1 MTVVRPAAVEDA
13 DELGVV
19 HVRAWQA
26 AYRDGLMPDEYL
38 DSLSATDRAQ
48 MWRQAIESGDRPRS
62 RRLVAEDDGGT
73 IIGFVIVGPAEGDPA
88 SSTGEVFAINVHP
101 HHWGDG
107 GGRMLLEAGVGGLQ
121 EDGFVEAVLWVHPDN
136 QKARRSY
143 ERNGWACDDLERT
156 QEIFGVVVPEVRY
169 RRSLG

>member
-1 MTVVRPAAVEDA
+1 MTVVRPAAVDDA
-13 DELGVV
+13 DELGEV

-48 MWRQAIESGDRPRS
+48 MWRQALESGDRPRS
-62 RRLVAEDDGGT
+62 RRLVAEDESGT
-73 IIGFVIVGPAEGDPA
+73 IVGFVIVGPAEGDLA
-88 SSTGEVFAINVHP
+88 SSTGEVFALNVHP

-121 EDGFVEAVLWVHPDN
+121 EDGFIEAVLWVHPDN
-136 QKARRSY
+136 QRARRFY
-143 ERNGWACDDLERT
+143 ERNGWVCDDLERT
-156 QEIFGVVVPEVRY
+156 QEIFEVIVPEVRY